1 MEHRHPGIHMNWDI
15 IERNWEQLKGK
26 VMAEWDNLSDA
37 GFDQIAG
44 RRDQL
49 VGRIQEAYGI
59 SKEEAEQQIAAF
71 EEANKDYRPPN
82 AP

>member
-1 MEHRHPGIHMNWDI
+1 MNWDI
-15 IERNWEQLKGK
+15 IERNWKQLKGK
-26 VMAEWDNLSDA
+26 VMAEWDNLSDG

-59 SKEEAEQQIAAF
+59 SKEEAEEQIEAF